1 MPSNRKKQTNK
12 SKENNNDNN
21 DNNEGRKAD
30 ILHLEWVTKCLIYK
44 QNVGRFW
51 IIIARQWK
59 NSLIGFRRW
68 FSAKF
73 PGANGLTSTFYSC
86 FDWSSHL
93 CCLCWSLYMW
103 LKRTKNSPKL
113 WLQVEFYTGLCFWFY
128 ITHLGV
134 HMLWFNFILGLNFI
148 FLCFNL
154 IIIHYHTPKKTQHM
168 HA

>member
-44 QNVGRFW
+44 QNVGKFW
-51 IIIARQWK
+51 LITARQWK

-68 FSAKF
+68 FLAKF
-73 PGANGLTSTFYSC
+73 PRSNGLTSTFYSC
-86 FDWSSHL
+86 CDPSHL

-103 LKRTKNSPKL
+103 LKRTKNSPKH

-128 ITHLGV
+128 ITRLGV
-134 HMLWFNFILGLNFI
+134 HMLCFCWGMVMNDNEIEARKIKFKPRIKLNH
-148 FLCFNL
+148 NT
-154 IIIHYHTPKKTQHM
+154 YM
-168 HA
+168 